1 LLLGTTVF
9 GAGAIFCVVAPRWK
23 KSTFSS

>member
-1 LLLGTTVF
+1 LGTTVF